1 MQPTVTGRTTSR
13 AVIALLAALF
23 LGGCASAGGGP
34 EPPYATVVVENDN
47 IATVN
52 IYAVRNGS
60 RFRLG
65 TVTGL
70 ATQEFELR
78 RHMLG
83 SAGDLRLVIDP
94 IGSQRNYLTQSS
106 IVNEGDVIE
115 LRVSSFLR

>member
-1 MQPTVTGRTTSR
+1 MQPIVTGRTTSR

-23 LGGCASAGGGP
+23 LGGCASAGGA

-47 IATVN
+47 TATVN

-70 ATQEFELR
+70 ATQEFQLR

-94 IGSQRNYLTQSS
+94 IGSQRNYPTQSI
-106 IVNEGDVIE
+106 IVDEGDVIE